1 MYPKIQ
7 SRKCLSSNLLRG
19 MWGPTIESCEMPT
32 ANRRVPQWTCSIQ
45 SEMFVIQL
53 CIRKSN
59 HGSVCHPIRC
69 KACRAPQLSPLK
81 SQLPIAGRATI
92 GHPPFNPHQSI
103 ACNCGMNP
111 WGNSPSIECAI
122 SRGYP
127 PIPRSPSSSSFSLSC
142 PALFS
147 SVSMSVSPSPA
158 DTPSLSSLSSILPYF
173 FLSSWANS
181 RSSFSYLTATLETM
195 PHHESLFS
203 ICISFRIECY
213 LSKLRPNWR
222 ADACSV
228 SLPRK
233 SRGDCRPFRIK
244 GQQAYEIPNRTASH
258 YL

>member
-1 MYPKIQ
+1 M
-7 SRKCLSSNLLRG
+7 SRCLSSEN
-19 MWGPTIESCEMPT
+19 PIAE
-32 ANRRVPQWTCSIQ
+32 V
-45 SEMFVIQL
+45 FVIQ
-53 CIRKSN
+53 
-59 HGSVCHPIRC
+59 SVARLVGP
-69 KACRAPQLSPLK
+69 PQLNPVKCQLPVWAHDCIYGTPACVATATSPPAQNSECQAILK
-81 SQLPIAGRATI
+81 SHPTVLPFSSVPT
-92 GHPPFNPHQSI
+92 
-103 ACNCGMNP
+103 
-111 WGNSPSIECAI
+111 
-122 SRGYP
+122 
-127 PIPRSPSSSSFSLSC
+127 SSSSFTLSC

-147 SVSMSVSPSPA
+147 SVSMSVSSSPA
-158 DTPSLSSLSSILPYF
+158 DTPSLSSSSSILPYF

-233 SRGDCRPFRIK
+233 ARGDCRPFRIK